1 MDNLFFPARR
11 YFRPEFPF
19 NIFRIR
25 HTPLDYN
32 EDVRCRREFWKLVYV
47 RSGHGNKIVNG
58 KRYPF
63 QEGSLFV
70 IHPDDETTYDIKS
83 GSIEITNIVFMPAM
97 VASGL
102 RELEDDFDFFT
113 IFGPH
118 VDASAPEGRQ
128 QLYIL
133 AANRPIERLISMME
147 EEFAKEPPNF
157 RGMLKA
163 CLQSLLILVCRQSER
178 KLASRR
184 QGHVVHY
191 VERLIAEH
199 YAEDFDLGVVADRIG
214 VSKSHLCRLFKA
226 ATGGTVMAKLLERRL
241 EAARGLLEGSR
252 MNVSELCFGCGF
264 NSLSYF
270 YRAFEAKYGD
280 NPGDHRKKFA
290 LR

>member
-1 MDNLFFPARR
+1 MDKRFFPARR
-11 YFRPEFPF
+11 FFRPEFPF

-25 HTPLDYN
+25 HTPLEFN
-32 EDVRCRREFWKLVYV
+32 EDVRCRREFWKLIYI
-47 RSGHGNKIVNG
+47 RSGHGDKIING
-58 KRYPF
+58 KMYPF
-63 QEGSLFV
+63 QAGSLFV
-70 IHPDDETTYDIKS
+70 IHPDDETTYTIKS
-83 GSIEITNIVFMPAM
+83 GCIEIVNIVFMPGM
-97 VASGL
+97 IASGL
-102 RELEDDFDFFT
+102 RELEDDFDFFS

-118 VDASAPEGRQ
+118 VDASPPEGRQ

-184 QGHVVHY
+184 QEHIVNY

-214 VSKSHLCRLFKA
+214 VSKSHLCRLFKV
-226 ATGGTVMAKLLERRL
+226 ATGGTIMARLLARRL
-241 EAARGLLEGSR
+241 EAARGLLEGGGPS
-252 MNVSELCFGCGF
+252 VSEICFGCGF

-270 YRAFEAKYGD
+270 YRAFEASYGA
-280 NPGDHRKKFA
+280 NPGNHRKKFA
-290 LR
+290 PR

>member
-1 MDNLFFPARR
+1 MDTIFFPARKF
-11 YFRPEFPF
+11 FRPEFPF

-32 EDVRCRREFWKLVYV
+32 EDVRCRREFWKIVYV
-47 RSGHGNKIVNG
+47 RAGHGNKVING
-58 KRYPF
+58 RKYPF
-63 QEGSLFV
+63 QAGSLFV

-83 GSIEITNIVFMPAM
+83 GAIEIVNLVFMPAM

-102 RELEDDFDFFT
+102 RELEDDFDFFA

-118 VDASAPEGRQ
+118 ADASPPEGRQ

-133 AANRPIERLISMME
+133 AATRPIERLIAMME

-163 CLQSLLILVCRQSER
+163 CLQSLLILACRQSGR

-184 QGHVVHY
+184 QEHIVHY
-191 VERLIAEH
+191 VERLAAEH
-199 YAEDFDLGVVADRIG
+199 YAEDFDLGVVAKRIG

-226 ATGGTVMAKLLERRL
+226 ATGVTVMARLLERRL
-241 EAARGLLEGSR
+241 EAARGLLEGGRRS
-252 MNVSELCFGCGF
+252 VSEICFACGF
-264 NSLSYF
+264 NNLSYF
-270 YRAFEAKYGD
+270 YRAFEARHGS
-280 NPGDHRKKFA
+280 NPGAYRKKFA
-290 LR
+290 PH